1 MANGEIDFCMRYRH
15 NTAGGSGILA
25 TFVKTMMM
33 MMMMIMMM
41 MMMMMMDMAVV
52 MSIMT

>member
-15 NTAGGSGILA
+15 NIAGGSVILA
-25 TFVKTMMM
+25 TFVKTMM
-33 MMMMIMMM
+33 MMM

>member
-33 MMMMIMMM
+33 MMMMMN
-41 MMMMMMDMAVV
+41 MAVV

>member
-1 MANGEIDFCMRYRH
+1 MANGEIDFFMRYRH

-25 TFVKTMMM
+25 TFVKT
-33 MMMMIMMM
+33 IMMM